1 LFRLNIGQKTEIGK
15 RTLSAAEC
23 LFQFFA
29 FDTLPDAFYIR
40 IRFCDFAYRTPGIAG
55 SDFWRRHGIS
65 LFLARVR
72 EQQTT
77 HLGQAHAPMAATSI
91 KSPSRRDPSPSARR
105 IKPAEIAD
113 EVQDLV
119 ASTQVI
125 DIHTHLFSPAFG
137 KIGLWGIDELLT
149 YHYLEAEFFRSSD
162 TTPEEYWK
170 LSKTER
176 ADAIWKALFVEN
188 SPISESTRGIIAV
201 LSAFGLPT
209 DASGLQEA
217 RRFFARQSIESHIRN
232 VFQIAGVS
240 DVVMTNDP
248 LDPEER
254 PVWMGSGQKHP
265 QFHPVLRLDRIL
277 WGWPQHWRQLASQGY
292 SVDEHASGK
301 SVAEVR
307 RFLADWHQ
315 RMRPL
320 YMAVSLADAFQ
331 FPDDTVTSKLLSES
345 VLPSCLE
352 FGLPMS
358 LMIGVRRQVNPR
370 LRLAGDAVGKGD
382 MRAVENLCRSFPDNR
397 FLASVL
403 SRENQHELAVYARKF
418 NNLMPF
424 GCWWFLNNPSIVE
437 EITRERIELLGT
449 SFIPQHSD
457 ARVLEQVI
465 YKWQNT
471 RRTLAPILAN
481 AYRLLQ
487 ADGAEITR
495 QKIQR
500 DVNRLFRTNFEKWT
514 RLRAA

>member
-1 LFRLNIGQKTEIGK
+1 
-15 RTLSAAEC
+15 
-23 LFQFFA
+23 
-29 FDTLPDAFYIR
+29 
-40 IRFCDFAYRTPGIAG
+40 
-55 SDFWRRHGIS
+55 
-65 LFLARVR
+65 
-72 EQQTT
+72 
-77 HLGQAHAPMAATSI
+77 MAATSV
-91 KSPSRRDPSPSARR
+91 KSPNRKEVSSSARR
-105 IKPAEIAD
+105 IKPGEIVAD
-113 EVQDLV
+113 VEDVL

-125 DIHTHLFSPAFG
+125 DIHTHLFPPAFG

-162 TTPEEYWK
+162 TTPEQYGT

-188 SPISESTRGIIAV
+188 SPISESTRGVIAV

-209 DASGLQEA
+209 DASGLLEA
-217 RRFFARQSIESHIRN
+217 RRFFATQAIETHIRK
-232 VFQIAGVS
+232 VLQIAGVS

-248 LDPEER
+248 LDPDER
-254 PVWMGSGQKHP
+254 AVWMGSAPNHP
-265 QFHPVLRLDRIL
+265 EFHAVLRLDRIL
-277 WGWPQHWRQLASQGY
+277 WGWPQHWQQLAGEGY
-292 SVDEHASGK
+292 AVDEGASGESVD
-301 SVAEVR
+301 EVR
-307 RFLADWHQ
+307 RFLADWHT
-315 RMRPL
+315 RMRPR
-320 YMAVSLADAFQ
+320 YMAVSLADTFQ
-331 FPDDTVTSKLLSES
+331 FPEESITSRLLSEA
-345 VLPSCLE
+345 VLPSCRE

-370 LRLAGDAVGKGD
+370 LRLAGDAVGKAD
-382 MRAVENLCRSFPDNR
+382 LRAVENLCRSFPDNR
-397 FLASVL
+397 FLVSVL

-471 RRTLAPILAN
+471 RRTLAPILGN
-481 AYRLLQ
+481 AYRLLH

-500 DVNRLFRTNFEKWT
+500 DVNRLFRGNFENWT
-514 RLRAA
+514 GPVRA